1 MTLTTAMRFDDRAL
15 TSGSNDFVENVITTK
30 RHNADLQH
38 CCIVWW
44 QLDLSVR
51 LIY

>member
-30 RHNADLQH
+30 HDADLQH